1 LKWLNEEPSNFP
13 LDQVI
18 KSWFSRDV
26 SYPTSFEDPT
36 MPKNIRDR
44 LNTGP
49 YGWEDEEYGTIE
61 INRVDWYEQEAMHAP
76 FYNDDPDNNT
86 GCASVLGFSD
96 WRQEMK
102 KKFNIIEELEIIGY

>member
-1 LKWLNEEPSNFP
+1 
-13 LDQVI
+13 
-18 KSWFSRDV
+18 
-26 SYPTSFEDPT
+26 
-36 MPKNIRDR
+36 
-44 LNTGP
+44 
-49 YGWEDEEYGTIE
+49 
-61 INRVDWYEQEAMHAP
+61 MHAP